1 MFNVIYNFHN
11 LFQGNYGVDG
21 LNSQIVDD
29 KLMFTN
35 ASGDQVE
42 AGDFVEKLVK
52 WADVIRKSFK
62 EGAVDEIITTRRL
75 IDISK
80 SFFIFNDKMK
90 AVTMCLERFDDETR
104 ESFCDLYTKIDA
116 GVSLEEEVEVE
127 VDDTENAKPVDNKDD
142 VPF

>member
-1 MFNVIYNFHN
+1 MNEAFLDRFSATFYQEYPSQSHEQKI
-11 LFQGNYGVDG
+11 
-21 LNSQIVDD
+21 LNKQFE
-29 KLMFTN
+29 KYE
-35 ASGDQVE
+35 VE